1 MDSIN
6 WTVIIF
12 LALVVGN
19 SIYRYFREK
28 NENDSIEI
36 ALKDV
41 DVTPCISY
49 NVLEKEGGDYFLQ
62 EVALVPVE

>member
-1 MDSIN
+1 MPTVEAISDAGCRSYLMLDDDESSIC
-6 WTVIIF
+6 F
-12 LALVVGN
+12 PPHYL
-19 SIYRYFREK
+19 K
-28 NENDSIEI
+28 

-49 NVLEKEGGDYFLQ
+49 NVLEKEDGDYFLQ